1 MKSSPIY
8 SPFTALTLKVVGL
21 IMILSSL
28 LDYIFLATSFS
39 PQREW
44 QIGFMSQLV
53 DRGIIPMIGI
63 ALLLLGYLVDYSSG
77 ASLEQKSSF
86 LDLRFW
92 ALLLSCLLGLMFLLL
107 LPLYI
112 NNITQQSNQA
122 MAQID
127 QKTKQ
132 AQAQLD
138 AQTKQ
143 VNDLVKN
150 PQGLAELE
158 KAISSGKVQGQQ
170 LAQLQALRE
179 QLNKFKQDPKSLTA
193 QVEAAKTRILNEK
206 IEAENQAK
214 TQAWKMGIRTS
225 LSSFLLAIGY
235 IIIGWTGLRGLGGSS
250 ESRHRV

>member
-8 SPFTALTLKVVGL
+8 SPFTALTLKVVGV
-21 IMILSSL
+21 IMILSSM
-28 LDYIFLATSFS
+28 LDYIFLAASFN

-63 ALLLLGYLVDYSSG
+63 ALLLLGYLVDYGSG
-77 ASLEQKSSF
+77 GSMEQKSSF

-107 LPLYI
+107 VPLYI
-112 NNITQQSNQA
+112 NNISQQSNQA
-122 MAQID
+122 IAQID

-158 KAISSGKVQGQQ
+158 KTINSGKVQGQQ

-214 TQAWKMGIRTS
+214 SQVWKMGIRTS
-225 LSSFLLAIGY
+225 LSSLLFAIGY
-235 IIIGWTGLRGLGGSS
+235 IIIGWTGLRGLGGS
-250 ESRHRV
+250 